1 MKRNSYS
8 IPFAYRYA
16 PEHKGAPYTIDGEH
30 YMNAGELC
38 ETAIKAALGF
48 DARKDASTPFDAG
61 SDIPELHASVKS
73 SKATL
78 TGIKLGATMDEILG
92 NYFKRVASTLWIWVV
107 LIDETVTAYEMNREE
122 FESFTREFARVEREV
137 VRYKTSSSK
146 MIQWLEERAA

>member
-8 IPFAYRYA
+8 IPFAYQYK
-16 PEHKGAPYTIDGEH
+16 PEHKGAPYTMDGEH
-30 YMNAGELC
+30 FMNGGELC
-38 ETAIKAALGF
+38 EAAIKAALGF
-48 DARKDASTPFDAG
+48 DARKDASTPFDAD

-78 TGIKLGATMDEILG
+78 TGIKLGADMDEILR
-92 NYFKRVASTLWIWVV
+92 NYFARVASTLWIWVV

-137 VRYKTSSSK
+137 IRYKTSSSK